1 MGHLLRVHAERA
13 TALPQPLSHLAWN
26 YAADAEIN
34 DDLLAAGVVF
44 PGEPVTPQALGCEP
58 GGLAEDYYSALVDDD
73 DEQSGGAHGGP
84 SGGDG
89 GAGMPPEAD
98 DDDGVGCGSGSGCEA
113 VPGEMV
119 AEDTTGGRAGVDTVS
134 ADLIREQVAEAVRAA
149 EGSGRGTVPA
159 GLRRWAD
166 KVLAPPV
173 VPWRRVLRVLVRRAV
188 AEASGR
194 SDYSLARPSRRS
206 RDVLFPGLRGPKIRV
221 AIVVDTSGSMS
232 SADLSAALAEVKGVV
247 RTAGVAREHVMVLTV
262 DAAAAGP
269 QRVTRV
275 EDIALIG
282 GGGTDMRIGIAAAEA
297 VRPGPDVVVV
307 LSDSPGSSGVCG
319 WVPPPWLINRCL
331 MRPTRTGVVAT
342 DAGVLRSNASHVA
355 ACKRSPRGVFVALAD
370 HRCRWNASIN
380 RRLRI
385 SPTSGAPTSS
395 AVTVTSSS
403 GSACSGRSD
412 SLRSCAELRGISDTL
427 PIDKVLTG
435 ATPTAIATCGDEI
448 ACVWLINRSMPA
460 IWRGSCAGSR
470 IAPSPSRG
478 NDAHADTW
486 PLLLMRSPSVR
497 ASAAEFHPAGAS
509 SPSTR

>member
-1 MGHLLRVHAERA
+1 MSAATKVRVLSEAERRAYHTANLVAFDTMPYFADALFSVIPVAAPGLKTFAVDQFWRLYMDPELLVGDQGWSVREVSSVLLHEVGHLLRVHAERA
-13 TALPQPLSHLAWN
+13 TALPQPLSYLAWN

-73 DEQSGGAHGGP
+73 EQSGGAHGGQ
-84 SGGDG
+84 SGGGG

-98 DDDGVGCGSGSGCEA
+98 GDDGVGCGSGSGCEA

-262 DAAAAGP
+262 DAAAAEP

-297 VRPGPDVVVV
+297 MRPGPDVVVV
-307 LSDSPGSSGVCG
+307 LSDGDTPWPDVAGPSKLVCVVIG
-319 WVPPPWLINRCL
+319 NPAAES
-331 MRPTRTGVVAT
+331 RT
-342 DAGVLRSNASHVA
+342 
-355 ACKRSPRGVFVALAD
+355 PEF
-370 HRCRWNASIN
+370 
-380 RRLRI
+380 
-385 SPTSGAPTSS
+385 
-395 AVTVTSSS
+395 AVTVGVPS
-403 GSACSGRSD
+403 G
-412 SLRSCAELRGISDTL
+412 
-427 PIDKVLTG
+427 VG
-435 ATPTAIATCGDEI
+435 A
-448 ACVWLINRSMPA
+448 
-460 IWRGSCAGSR
+460 
-470 IAPSPSRG
+470 
-478 NDAHADTW
+478 
-486 PLLLMRSPSVR
+486 
-497 ASAAEFHPAGAS
+497 AA
-509 SPSTR
+509 